1 MTWQSPRE
9 GGDCF
14 SKTHNDIIMK
24 GTTNLKIEKTIEE
37 NHEAKLVVEVE
48 PEKMQTF
55 KQRAA
60 RKISERGK
68 IPGFRPGKAPY
79 HLVVQNYGEQA
90 ILEQAVDYFIDAEY
104 SNILREADVNPGASG
119 SLESID
125 SLEPPKLTF
134 RVPLAPEV
142 DLGDIHSLRMPYE
155 WTEPD
160 QSAVDKALEDLRQR
174 YATTENVERE
184 AQTGDYVL
192 VDVKSETT
200 ELNRAGFAAVIR
212 EEPRDTEWPY
222 NGFANELIGLKPG
235 DSKTVKHAFPED
247 WEVEEL
253 KGKEIEMEATVKTV
267 RAVTLPELDDEFA
280 KTVGAGET
288 LEALRESV
296 AKDVETRSRAD
307 YDDKYFVELI
317 EKIKEGATFKY
328 HLHSLDHEGE
338 HVLEELGQ
346 RLGQQ
351 GMDLDT
357 YFKMRNTTRE
367 QFIEDEVKPV
377 AKKRFERSLILD
389 EIVRSEKLEVDNT
402 SLDAEFNSTLSAL
415 TMQGLDFSKV
425 RGGRKGQQ
433 QLAQAV
439 AMESANRV
447 LTRQALET
455 LKSIATGT
463 YKSPEARKAEA
474 DAARGAEA
482 DRAPEEEGSA
492 QPGEEVSA
500 QTAEQVREEADSA
513 ESVEADHAPEEEGS
527 AQTDDRTPEAAS
539 TSAESEGEAS

>member
-1 MTWQSPRE
+1 M
-9 GGDCF
+9 
-14 SKTHNDIIMK
+14 
-24 GTTNLKIEKTIEE
+24 KIEKTIED

-48 PEKMQTF
+48 PEKIQTY

-90 ILEQAVDYFIDAEY
+90 ILEQAIDYFVDAEY
-104 SNILREADVNPGASG
+104 SNILKEADVNPGASG
-119 SLESID
+119 SLESIE
-125 SLEPPKLTF
+125 SLEPPKLIF

-155 WTEPD
+155 WTAPEE
-160 QSAVDKALEDLRQR
+160 SAVDKAIEDLRQM

-184 AQTGDYVL
+184 AQAGDYVS
-192 VDVKSETT
+192 VDVKSETA
-200 ELNRAGFAAVIR
+200 ELNRTGFAAVIR
-212 EEPRDTEWPY
+212 EEARDTEWPFA
-222 NGFANELIGLKPG
+222 GFANELLGLKPG
-235 DSKTVKHAFPED
+235 DSKTIKHTFPED
-247 WEVEEL
+247 WDVEEL
-253 KGKEIEMEATVKTV
+253 KGKDVELEVTVKTV
-267 RAVTLPELDDEFA
+267 RSVTLPELDDEFA

-296 AKDVETRSRAD
+296 ARDVEARSKAD
-307 YDDKYFVELI
+307 YDDKYFVDLI
-317 EKIKEGATFKY
+317 EKIKEGTTFKY
-328 HLHSLDHEGE
+328 HQHSLDHEGE

-346 RLGQQ
+346 RLAQQ

-357 YFKMRNTTRE
+357 YFKMRDTTRE

-389 EIVRSEKLEVDNT
+389 EIVRAEKLEVDNA
-402 SLDAEFNSTLSAL
+402 SLDAEFNNTLSAL
-415 TMQGLDFSKV
+415 TMQGLDLSKV
-425 RGGRKGQQ
+425 RGGKKGQQ

-447 LTRQALET
+447 LTRRALEM
-455 LKSIATGT
+455 LKSIATGN
-463 YKSPEARKAEA
+463 YQSPEERQAEA
-474 DAARGAEA
+474 EAARRAEA

-492 QPGEEVSA
+492 QPGEEVSTQSPVQA
-500 QTAEQVREEADSA
+500 TVVDAVKDVGPDR
-513 ESVEADHAPEEEGS
+513 APEEEGS
-527 AQTDDRTPEAAS
+527 AQPEAAVPTQSDDELKKSDAVQTVGADRASEEEGS
-539 TSAESEGEAS
+539 TQS

>member
-1 MTWQSPRE
+1 
-9 GGDCF
+9 
-14 SKTHNDIIMK
+14 
-24 GTTNLKIEKTIEE
+24 LKIEKTIEE
-37 NHEAKLVVEVE
+37 NHEARLVVEVE
-48 PEKMQTF
+48 PEQMQVY

-79 HLVVQNYGEQA
+79 HLIVQNYGEQA
-90 ILEQAVDYFIDAEY
+90 ILEQAIDYFVDAEY
-104 SNILREADVNPGASG
+104 SNILKEAEVNPGASG
-119 SLESID
+119 TLESID

-142 DLGDIHSLRMPYE
+142 DLGDIHAIRMPYE
-155 WTEPD
+155 WAAPD
-160 QSAVDKALEDLRQR
+160 QGAVDKALQDLRQN

-184 AQTGDYVL
+184 AQTSDYVL
-192 VDVKSETT
+192 VDVKSETP
-200 ELNRAGFAAVIR
+200 ELNRTGYAAVIR

-222 NGFANELIGLKPG
+222 TGFANELIGLKPG
-235 DSKTVKHAFPED
+235 DTKTIQHTFPED
-247 WEVEEL
+247 WEVEAL
-253 KGKEIEMEATVKTV
+253 RGKEAEMEVAVKTV
-267 RAVTLPELDDEFA
+267 RAVTLPELDEEFA

-288 LEALRESV
+288 LEALREAV
-296 AKDVETRSRAD
+296 AKDLEARSKTD
-307 YDDKYFVELI
+307 YDDQYFIDLI

-328 HLHSLDHEGE
+328 HQHSLDHESE

-389 EIVRSEKLEVDNT
+389 EIVRTEKLEVDNA
-402 SLDAEFNSTLSAL
+402 SLDAEFNSRLSAL

-425 RGGRKGQQ
+425 RGGRQGQK

-447 LTRQALET
+447 LTRRALDT
-455 LKSIATGT
+455 LKSIAVGD
-463 YKSPEARKAEA
+463 YKSPEQRQAEA
-474 DAARGAEA
+474 EAAKLVEA
-482 DRAPEEEGSA
+482 DRAPEEKGSAQPDEQAPAQSESQQAAPAGEEGADSAPEEEGSA
-492 QPGEEVSA
+492 QPQEEPPA
-500 QTAEQVREEADSA
+500 QSETQLTEVG
-513 ESVEADHAPEEEGS
+513 VDHAPEEEDSGKS
-527 AQTDDRTPEAAS
+527 AENAHQAESASSKPEA
-539 TSAESEGEAS
+539 